1 MELSEIEAFVT
12 ISRSGGFT
20 RAALLLHLSQPAIS
34 RRVEL
39 LERELGT
46 PVFERLAGSIRLTGA
61 GSHFCPMRNRSV
73 QSCSSSSCFLH
84 SFS

>member
-20 RAALLLHLSQPAIS
+20 RAAIS
-34 RRVEL
+34 RRIEL